1 MYLENN
7 SYLNEMRT
15 NNNLVSINMAEI
27 DLNALVDKISK
38 LPSKDHEPIY
48 VILKKNNVQMTIS
61 DSNVLFLAT
70 KCEPDVLEQ
79 IVRIVNTCYENMIS
93 EQKYEQEYKSIESEI
108 VRRNIET
115 DSNPNVNIF
124 RKNEVVEMNHYN
136 KAKLD
141 KMKKQDEERQKKNI
155 PIRQTLGER
164 SGQRSPTAATSP

>member
-1 MYLENN
+1 
-7 SYLNEMRT
+7 
-15 NNNLVSINMAEI
+15 MAENTPLQSTPV
-27 DLNALVDKISK
+27 DLNLLADKISK
-38 LPSKDHEPIY
+38 LPAKDHEPIY
-48 VILKKNNVQMTIS
+48 VILKKNGVQMTIS

-70 KCEPDVLEQ
+70 KCEPTILEQ
-79 IVRIVNTCYENMIS
+79 IVQIVDTCYENMLN

-141 KMKKQDEERQKKNI
+141 KMKKQDEERQKKNQS
-155 PIRQTLGER
+155 IRQTLA
-164 SGQRSPTAATSP
+164 TASTSPV